1 MSNDEIIKAVRE
13 IRADPVEGLKKH
25 PWFPERYPRLHQ
37 MCTDPG
43 FDMNTFRK
51 MLDAKRKIQNAELS
65 EHDASVE
72 VGTLLVD
79 KYVKPLL

>member
-1 MSNDEIIKAVRE
+1 MNNDEILQVVRE

-25 PWFPERYPRLHQ
+25 PWFPERYPRLYS
-37 MCTDPG
+37 MCKNPA
-43 FDMNTFRK
+43 FDLNTFQK

>member
-1 MSNDEIIKAVRE
+1 MKNTLRE
-13 IRADPVEGLKKH
+13 VVHEFRADPVEGRKKH

-37 MCTDPG
+37 MCTNPA
-43 FDMNTFRK
+43 FDFTMFQQ
-51 MLDAKRKIQNAELS
+51 MLDAKEKIQNGEVS
-65 EHDASVE
+65 EHDASVG